1 MNEEMMTTGF
11 TGASDPKGPTAGF
24 DPVMKFRKKIA
35 KRKKIKENI
44 EMKNGLFQYKVTV
57 PEMGETIVYANNP
70 SELRQK
76 LRLLINYRYRGDIKI
91 ERIMPANAA
100 KFFMDKRAKH
110 LRNEEV
116 QLEAKVDKGRSDYG
130 KASIR
135 NYRRSGPGH
144 GEPAMFDP
152 ENKRGKLIDKRREEH
167 KARRGVKGAKV
178 PAYKREDVVYETTDE
193 KQMQR
198 QLTLQKNQLEKKK
211 AILKIKNIRKQLQK
225 KTQQLKAKGRVGGN
239 TQDYNK

>member
-24 DPVMKFRKKIA
+24 DPVMKFRKKIKDQLQIA
-35 KRKKIKENI
+35 KRKKLKEGI
-44 EMKNGLFQYKVTV
+44 EMKNGLFQYKVSL
-57 PEMGETIVYANNP
+57 PEVGETIVYANNP
-70 SELRQK
+70 AELRQK

-91 ERIMPANAA
+91 ERIMRGDAG

-110 LRNEEV
+110 LRNE
-116 QLEAKVDKGRSDYG
+116 S
-130 KASIR
+130 
-135 NYRRSGPGH
+135 
-144 GEPAMFDP
+144 
-152 ENKRGKLIDKRREEH
+152 
-167 KARRGVKGAKV
+167 
-178 PAYKREDVVYETTDE
+178 TDE

-225 KTQQLKAKGRVGGN
+225 KTQQLKAKGRVN

>member
-24 DPVMKFRKKIA
+24 DPVMKFRKKIKDQLQIA
-35 KRKKIKENI
+35 KRKKLKEGI
-44 EMKNGLFQYKVTV
+44 EMKNGLFQYKVSL
-57 PEMGETIVYANNP
+57 PEVGETIVYANNP
-70 SELRQK
+70 AELRQK

-91 ERIMPANAA
+91 ERIMRGDAG

-110 LRNEEV
+110 LRNE
-116 QLEAKVDKGRSDYG
+116 S
-130 KASIR
+130 
-135 NYRRSGPGH
+135 
-144 GEPAMFDP
+144 
-152 ENKRGKLIDKRREEH
+152 
-167 KARRGVKGAKV
+167 
-178 PAYKREDVVYETTDE
+178 TDE
-193 KQMQR
+193 KQKQR

>member
-35 KRKKIKENI
+35 RRKKKIKEGI
-44 EMKNGLFQYKVTV
+44 EMKNGLFQYKVTI

-116 QLEAKVDKGRSDYG
+116 ELDERLGGKGYSRKATKGGGDWPDSDRG
-130 KASIR
+130 AGNKA
-135 NYRRSGPGH
+135 
-144 GEPAMFDP
+144 
-152 ENKRGKLIDKRREEH
+152 KRR
-167 KARRGVKGAKV
+167 AGGKV
-178 PAYKREDVVYETTDE
+178 QKKSPSYLAHVHNKENFVSVGTPPTKMESTDE

>member
-24 DPVMKFRKKIA
+24 DPVMKFRKKIKDQLQIA
-35 KRKKIKENI
+35 KRKKLKEGI
-44 EMKNGLFQYKVTV
+44 EMKNGLFQYKVSL
-57 PEMGETIVYANNP
+57 PEVGETIVYANNP
-70 SELRQK
+70 AELRQK

-91 ERIMPANAA
+91 ERIMRGDAG

-110 LRNEEV
+110 LRNE
-116 QLEAKVDKGRSDYG
+116 S
-130 KASIR
+130 
-135 NYRRSGPGH
+135 
-144 GEPAMFDP
+144 
-152 ENKRGKLIDKRREEH
+152 
-167 KARRGVKGAKV
+167 
-178 PAYKREDVVYETTDE
+178 TDE

-198 QLTLQKNQLEKKK
+198 QLTLQKTQLEKKK